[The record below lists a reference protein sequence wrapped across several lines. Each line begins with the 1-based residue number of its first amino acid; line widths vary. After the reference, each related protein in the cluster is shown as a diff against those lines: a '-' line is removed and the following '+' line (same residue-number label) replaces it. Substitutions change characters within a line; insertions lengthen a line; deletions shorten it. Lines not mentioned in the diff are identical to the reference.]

1 MTEQE
6 RKILTQMQLANVTK
20 LLDGKLHHLTCSDYS
35 GKVRRKYVIEYEDPS
50 DNRPALRCSE

>member
-6 RKILTQMQLANVTK
+6 KKIMAQMQLENVTK

-35 GKVRRKYVIEYEDPS
+35 GKVRQKYVIEYENPS
-50 DNRPALRCSE
+50 DN

>member
-35 GKVRRKYVIEYEDPS
+35 GKVKRKYVIEYEDPS
-50 DNRPALRCSE
+50 DN